1 MVYCFRYEAETPVS
15 HLSALSLA
23 ALIIIDLI
31 MRAVFVRIFLFY
43 NKGAVSIANELLINE
58 QIRDKEVRVITDDG
72 EQLGI
77 MSIANALAAAEERD
91 LDLVNISPKANPP
104 VCKIMN
110 YSKYKFEQMKR
121 QKEAKKNQK
130 VTTMKEMRLSA
141 TIDRHDM
148 EVKAKNVAKFLK
160 NGDKVKVS
168 IRFKGRQLSHT
179 DQGKAVMDT
188 FTEIMGDAAIVEKQ
202 AKVEGRSM
210 FMILAPKN

>member
-1 MVYCFRYEAETPVS
+1 MDVM
-15 HLSALSLA
+15 LN
-23 ALIIIDLI
+23 DD
-31 MRAVFVRIFLFY
+31 
-43 NKGAVSIANELLINE
+43 
-58 QIRDKEVRVITDDG
+58 IRVPEVRLVSDSG

-77 MSIANALAAAEERD
+77 MSSREALAIAEEKQ
-91 LDLVNISPKANPP
+91 LDLVMIAPTAKPP

>member
-1 MVYCFRYEAETPVS
+1 M
-15 HLSALSLA
+15 A